1 MSFCVDYEALY
12 DENSL
17 YARKDVEI
25 TMDRRRKI
33 QTNRREEERKEGMKE
48 EWEEG
53 WKEGRERKKEDL
65 R

>member
-1 MSFCVDYEALY
+1 MSFCVYYEALY
-12 DENSL
+12 DENFL

-33 QTNRREEERKEGMKE
+33 QTNRREEGMKE

-65 R
+65 RYRC